1 MTNTLTL
8 TAKKRVPSR
17 QTNRELKENRQV
29 LGVVYGHGFDPVP
42 VSVDASDVLRAYRK
56 VGTSTLI
63 NLDIEG
69 KKVIVLMKEVSLHPV
84 RHEIDH
90 VDFFAANLKE
100 KAIVHVPL
108 EFVNESP
115 AIKLGG
121 ILVTAHKS
129 LDIKCL
135 PADSPRKIDVDLTL
149 LKEPGDVI
157 KISDLGLDPKKY
169 EVMGLSDDEV
179 VCSVKAKRVSI
190 GKEESESEGEET
202 AESTEEEKKAE

>member
-29 LGVVYGHGFDPVP
+29 LGVVYGHGFDPIP

-69 KKVIVLMKEVSLHPV
+69 KKVVVLMKEVSLHPV

-121 ILVTAHKS
+121 VLVTAHKS

-135 PADSPRKIDVDLTL
+135 PADSPRKIDVNLEL
-149 LKEPGDVI
+149 LKKPGDVI
-157 KISDLGLDPKKY
+157 RISDLGLDPKKY
-169 EVMGLSDDEV
+169 EVMGLAEDEI
-179 VCSVKAKRVSI
+179 VCSVKAKRAAAAGDAGES
-190 GKEESESEGEET
+190 EESEG
-202 AESTEEEKKAE
+202 AAEEKAE

>member
-42 VSVDASDVLRAYRK
+42 VSVDASDILRAFRK

-69 KKVIVLMKEVSLHPV
+69 KKAVVLMKEVSLHPV

-90 VDFFAANLKE
+90 VDFFVANLKE
-100 KAIVHVPL
+100 KAVVHVPL

-115 AIKLGG
+115 AVKLGG
-121 ILVTAHKS
+121 VLMTAHKH

-135 PADSPRKIDVDLTL
+135 PADSPRKIEVDLSL
-149 LKEPGDVI
+149 LKTLDDVI
-157 KISDLGLDPKKY
+157 KISDLGLDAKKY
-169 EVMGLSDDEV
+169 EVVGLSDDEV

-190 GKEESESEGEET
+190 EKEDTEGEGET
-202 AESTEEEKKAE
+202 GESTEEEKKAE

>member
-8 TAKKRVPSR
+8 TAKRRVPSR

-29 LGVVYGHGFDPVP
+29 LGVVYGHGFDPIP

-69 KKVIVLMKEVSLHPV
+69 KKVVVLMKEVSLHPV

-121 ILVTAHKS
+121 VLVTAHKS

-135 PADSPRKIDVDLTL
+135 PADSPRKIDVNLESKIKSYL
-149 LKEPGDVI
+149 LETRKKLI
-157 KISDLGLDPKKY
+157 KNLN
-169 EVMGLSDDEV
+169 
-179 VCSVKAKRVSI
+179 
-190 GKEESESEGEET
+190 T
-202 AESTEEEKKAE
+202 QTENKFWNTFFIFIDNKQFDT